1 LNFSEKIEPQFDSF
15 VFFDFMECVNPGKNF
30 SSWRETARKLL
41 EGRIAPQNVLWESG
55 GLFESSTLREEPSP
69 TRVPKVPA
77 AFLDLAQTVSY
88 HSDPARWPLLY
99 RILWRITHGGERHL
113 PAIAS
118 DPDIAAARLMEK
130 SVRREIHKLHAFV
143 RFRLIETDPESGR
156 ERYAAWFEP
165 DHFIVEPGSGFFK
178 KRFSNMDWSILT
190 PKGCAHWTGK
200 SLVFTPGIEKNP
212 IENPDQI
219 ETAWLT
225 YYRSIFNPARLKIK
239 MMQTEMPKRYW
250 KNLPE
255 AELIEELIQTSN
267 LRVAD
272 MLNEAPRPVK
282 PRPKNA
288 YLDRLEKMT
297 ESE

>member
-1 LNFSEKIEPQFDSF
+1 
-15 VFFDFMECVNPGKNF
+15 MECVDPGKTFN
-30 SSWRETARKLL
+30 SWREVARDLL
-41 EGRIAPQNVLWESG
+41 ERRIAPQNVLWETG
-55 GLFESSTLREEPSP
+55 GLFKSSVVREEP
-69 TRVPKVPA
+69 TRCQVPKVPA
-77 AFLDLAQTVSY
+77 AFIGLAQTVAC
-88 HSDPARWPLLY
+88 HNDPARWPLLY

-130 SVRREIHKLHAFV
+130 SVRREIHKMHAFV
-143 RFRLIETDPESGR
+143 RFRLIETDSETGR

-165 DHFIVEPGSGFFK
+165 DHFIVEPGSTFFK
-178 KRFSNMDWSILT
+178 KRFANMDWSILT
-190 PKGCAHWTGK
+190 PKGCAHWNGK
-200 SLVFTPGIEKNP
+200 SLVFTPGIAKNP

-219 ETAWLT
+219 EAAWLT

-255 AELIEELIQTSN
+255 AELIDELIESSKTQVVQMFT
-267 LRVAD
+267 
-272 MLNEAPRPVK
+272 EAPRPVK

-288 YLDRLEKMT
+288 YLDRLKKMSD
-297 ESE
+297 EELP